1 MRLENTDRDLDIVQA
16 ILELAAASVPDL
28 TPDKVRDIDQAVRA
42 KYGGLRSR
50 IAKRKQHPTNEQREK
65 AVRDAL
71 AQSNVDVPTDQ
82 IAENNGIHR
91 ATLYRYLKRN
101 I

>member
-16 ILELAAASVPDL
+16 ILELVAATTPDL
-28 TPDKVRDIDQAVRA
+28 TPEKVRDIETAVRA

-50 IAKRKQHPTNEQREK
+50 IAKRKQHPTNEQRDK

-82 IAENNGIHR
+82 IAENNGISR
-91 ATLYRYLKRN
+91 RTLYRYLKRGA
-101 I
+101 